1 MLPTQNFDTDSYK
14 EFQDGPWLTRLAT
27 EWFWNAYLPDH
38 AARSAIIATPLSATL
53 DQLKGLPDALVITA
67 ENDVLRD
74 EAEAYARRLWKA
86 GVRVTSTRYLGT
98 IHDFVMLNAIADT
111 PAARGAIAQANA
123 ALRSALE

>member
-1 MLPTQNFDTDSYK
+1 M
-14 EFQDGPWLTRLAT
+14 
-27 EWFWNAYLPDH
+27 
-38 AARSAIIATPLSATL
+38 
-53 DQLKGLPDALVITA
+53 PDALVITA